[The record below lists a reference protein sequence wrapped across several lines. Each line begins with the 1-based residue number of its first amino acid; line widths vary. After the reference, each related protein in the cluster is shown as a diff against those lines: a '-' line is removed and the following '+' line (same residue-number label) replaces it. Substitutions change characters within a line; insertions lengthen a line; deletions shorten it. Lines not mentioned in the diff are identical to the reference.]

1 MVPSMDETRD
11 RTGNATGDAKNVPP
25 TSCPHCAAQMPATAA
40 FCPGC
45 GRPMLKQPMT
55 GESTSGESM
64 PGQSEL
70 GPPMPTETRAQGR
83 VGALPENIAGVLA
96 YFTFVPAI
104 IFLVLDPYN
113 KNRFVRFHSV
123 QCLLLWAASGLF
135 AIALKLASVVLLIIP
150 VLGPLL
156 VYLVSTVVVLA
167 AVVIW
172 VVLVVK
178 AFQGEMFKLPV
189 LGDFAAQQAGEL

>member
-1 MVPSMDETRD
+1 MDESRD
-11 RTGNATGDAKNVPP
+11 QTGHETVDASGDAKNVPM
-25 TSCPHCAAQMPATAA
+25 TCPHCAAQMPATAA

-45 GRPMLKQPMT
+45 GRPMLGQ
-55 GESTSGESM
+55 SM
-64 PGQSEL
+64 PEQPIPGE
-70 GPPMPTETRAQGR
+70 PMQTEARAQGR
-83 VGALPENIAGVLA
+83 VGALPENIAGALA
-96 YFTFVPAI
+96 YFTFVPAVV
-104 IFLVLDPYN
+104 FLVLDPYK

-135 AIALKLASVVLLIIP
+135 AIALKLASVVLFIIP

-156 VYLVSTVVVLA
+156 VYLVSTVVGLA
-167 AVVIW
+167 AFVIW

-178 AFQGEMFKLPV
+178 AFQGEMFKLPL